1 MFGLQEL
8 LSEDCKIKQTSTL
21 TENFW
26 TICIR
31 TTINVL
37 VAFLLILTAISMW
50 TLLDKYHDTKIELLT
65 NAPAPLI
72 LDDKQGFALLTAL
85 CVTVF
90 MNIFP
95 KVFACFA
102 P

>member
-1 MFGLQEL
+1 
-8 LSEDCKIKQTSTL
+8 
-21 TENFW
+21 
-26 TICIR
+26 
-31 TTINVL
+31 
-37 VAFLLILTAISMW
+37 MW
-50 TLLDKYHDTKIELLT
+50 TLLDKYHDTKFELLT

-90 MNIFP
+90 MNVFP
-95 KVFACFA
+95 KVFACFS